1 MTMRSAGDGGP
12 YRVKSVKSVVTA
24 IDVVVGATVR
34 VARGYGSESVSP
46 E

>member
-24 IDVVVGATVR
+24 IHVVVGATVP
-34 VARGYGSESVSP
+34 VARGYGPECVSP
-46 E
+46 G